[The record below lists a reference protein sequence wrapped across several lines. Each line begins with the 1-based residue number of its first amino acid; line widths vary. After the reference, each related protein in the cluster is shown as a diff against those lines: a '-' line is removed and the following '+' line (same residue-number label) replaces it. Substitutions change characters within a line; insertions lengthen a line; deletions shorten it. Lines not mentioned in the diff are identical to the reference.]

1 MLFISVSMQRKIVAY
16 QQLEHSDCGIVCIRI
31 IARYWGKHMTLN
43 EIRALADISREGM
56 SIKGMMDTLEKLGFD
71 SAVVKVPGEEVLRMP
86 LPVVLFWRQSHFV
99 VLYKVSSDGKRY
111 FVADPS
117 QGKMIFSDDDIRA
130 HWLGNSN
137 EGIALLCEPSDD
149 FVPGKAQKKG
159 VRELKLS
166 ELVRRTLNQ
175 HKWAFVSIVFFAFL
189 CLLSD
194 ILLPFVF
201 QRTIDEGIATRDI
214 NLIWLLVF
222 AQIMIFV
229 GNYFAQNVADWMM
242 TKLGLKVGL
251 DMMNEYLCKL
261 LARPMEFFARKVNSD
276 LIQKAEDQLRIKDFL
291 VGMPNTLFFM
301 CLNIIVFSGLLVYF
315 NLYIFLFFIFCTGIS
330 FLWLLAF
337 IRKRKS
343 IDYTYTACIAENRN
357 NLYELINGITEIKV
371 NNAHKIK
378 LSEWNSMQE
387 KINVLAK
394 KNYYVKLWMNSGTT
408 FIFRIREIAIIGIC
422 AASVVYGNMTIGVM
436 MTVSYII
443 GRLSLPF
450 NNMLD
455 VVNQV
460 QDASISLERVE
471 EIMSSSCGVQDD
483 DMQFKI
489 NDILLKNVSFRYPG
503 SHSPLVLK
511 NIDLLIPVGSTI
523 ALVGPSG
530 CGKSTLI
537 KLLLNLFRP
546 IEGSIS
552 SGNICFSETNQEI
565 WLRNCGIVMQEGTIF
580 TGNILSNIAMSD
592 ESPDLQRARK
602 AASLACLD
610 SFIDNLPMGY
620 YSKIG
625 VSGIELSG
633 GQKQRLLI
641 ARAIYRDPALLVLD
655 EATSSLDAINEARI
669 VRNLKDNNQGKTV
682 IIAAHRL
689 STVAYADMIVYM
701 DGGEIIETGSHEDL
715 MALGGAY
722 SRLIARQLSPASG
735 LAV

>member
-1 MLFISVSMQRKIVAY
+1 MKRKIVAY

-31 IARYWGKHMTLN
+31 IARYWGKQMSLKD
-43 EIRALADISREGM
+43 IRSLVDMNREGL
-56 SIKGMMDTLEKLGFD
+56 SIKGMRDTFKKLGFD
-71 SAVVKVPGEEVLRMP
+71 SAVVRVPKEELLKMP
-86 LPVVLFWRQSHFV
+86 LPAVLFWRQSHFV
-99 VLYKVSSDGKRY
+99 VLYKVSSDEQRY

-117 QGKMIFSDDDIRA
+117 QGKMIFSDYDIRE
-130 HWLGNSN
+130 HWLGESN
-137 EGIALLCEPSDD
+137 RGIALLCEPSDD
-149 FVPGKAQKKG
+149 FVSGKIRRKC

-166 ELVRRTLNQ
+166 NLIRRTLNR
-175 HKWAFVSIVFFAFL
+175 HSRAFASIVFFAFL

-194 ILLPFVF
+194 VLLPFVF
-201 QRTIDEGIATRDI
+201 QRTIDEGIAAHDI

-229 GNYFAQNVADWMM
+229 GNYFAQNIVDWFL

-261 LARPMEFFARKVNSD
+261 LARPMDFFARKVNSD

-315 NLYIFLFFIFCTGIS
+315 NLYIFLFFICCTSIS
-330 FLWLLAF
+330 FLWLLSF
-337 IRKRKS
+337 VRKRKS
-343 IDYTYTACIAENRN
+343 IDYTYTSCIAENRN

-378 LSEWNSMQE
+378 LSEWNRMQE
-387 KINVLAK
+387 KINLLAK
-394 KNYYVKLWMNSGTT
+394 KSYYVKLWMNSGTT
-408 FIFRIREIAIIGIC
+408 FIFRVREIAIIGIC
-422 AASVVYGNMTIGVM
+422 ATSVVYGNMTVGVM

-450 NNMLD
+450 DNLLD
-455 VVNQV
+455 VVNKV

-471 EIMSSSCGVQDD
+471 EIMLSPYNERSSA
-483 DMQFKI
+483 MQFKI
-489 NDILLKNVSFRYPG
+489 KDIILNNVSFRYPG
-503 SHSPLVLK
+503 AHSPLVLRDI
-511 NIDLLIPVGSTI
+511 NLSIPVGSTI

-546 IEGSIS
+546 NEGSIR
-552 SGNICFSETNQEI
+552 SGNIYFSEANQEI
-565 WLRNCGIVMQEGTIF
+565 WLQNCGIVMQEGTIF

-592 ESPDLQRARK
+592 ERPDLQRARK
-602 AASLACLD
+602 AASLACFD

-641 ARAIYRDPALLVLD
+641 ARALYRDPDLLVLD

-669 VRNLKDNNQGKTV
+669 VKNLKENNQGKTV

-722 SRLIARQLSPASG
+722 SRLIAGQLSPASG